1 MVPRLGYQLDGF
13 AATVTHIAT
22 AKYLRVREHALGL
35 FLEAGWGGLL
45 WCHQCTGLSG
55 SDHFATHS
63 SAVIGRSPAGVRLRL
78 RLPPADCGDDALAD
92 LRASLHPS
100 AGAWSRPRPLAA
112 RIAPMPQGRK
122 CRIRSGGLRCAGGV
136 SPCLP
141 TWSAE
146 LARSR
151 FVGPSL
157 VCHEPEAGSWLA

>member
-55 SDHFATHS
+55 RPLRHPFLS
-63 SAVIGRSPAGVRLRL
+63 SHWPIASGRQIETEAAPSRLRRRRVGGSARFPPPLCRCLESAAPAGGSN
-78 RLPPADCGDDALAD
+78 CSDA
-92 LRASLHPS
+92 
-100 AGAWSRPRPLAA
+100 AGAKVQNSKWRPAMR
-112 RIAPMPQGRK
+112 R
-122 CRIRSGGLRCAGGV
+122 GV